1 MLRSKRK
8 VPCQNKG
15 SDTQS
20 RHSFVRTVHSNEKLR
35 YSIAACVDIST
46 STCEIPVAILA
57 PSIFRGRAPHSACN
71 PRRSVS
77 PYTRIMVKV
86 YKVFCPA
93 NQTCKYQTCQYR
105 KCRTLDA
112 ALEAQKHHLVASSS
126 HFMAAKDADELMQ
139 SHPDFIV
146 EEEEASEDEA
156 CNRGGGGA
164 GTVLA
169 IRGVAAGAC
178 NRGGVAVPK
187 PSPPRLGAVA
197 RSPSPGGGPG
207 PRGSVLRD
215 WEQSQSESK
224 ATDRAFRIQETVL
237 VKIVQSLT
245 RAEKAARS
253 AASSA
258 SREADALNDS
268 RRQVE
273 DILAN
278 IGTAE

>member
-1 MLRSKRK
+1 
-8 VPCQNKG
+8 
-15 SDTQS
+15 
-20 RHSFVRTVHSNEKLR
+20 
-35 YSIAACVDIST
+35 
-46 STCEIPVAILA
+46 
-57 PSIFRGRAPHSACN
+57 
-71 PRRSVS
+71 
-77 PYTRIMVKV
+77 MVKV
-86 YKVFCPA
+86 YKVFCPS
-93 NQTCKYQTCQYR
+93 NQTCKYQTAQYR

-112 ALEAQKHHLVASSS
+112 ALEAQKHHLVSSSS
-126 HFMAAKDADELMQ
+126 HYMAGKDADELMQ
-139 SHPDFIV
+139 SQPDFIV

-156 CNRGGGGA
+156 CNRGGRGA

-169 IRGVAAGAC
+169 IRGVAAGDAC

-187 PSPPRLGAVA
+187 PSPPILR
-197 RSPSPGGGPG
+197 RSPSPGGGPS

-245 RAEKAARS
+245 RAENAARS

-273 DILAN
+273 DIWRDLAAAVPRPPPRPTTGLHMAATAAAVVETGELRLRSE
-278 IGTAE
+278 GTFQ

>member
-1 MLRSKRK
+1 
-8 VPCQNKG
+8 
-15 SDTQS
+15 
-20 RHSFVRTVHSNEKLR
+20 
-35 YSIAACVDIST
+35 
-46 STCEIPVAILA
+46 
-57 PSIFRGRAPHSACN
+57 
-71 PRRSVS
+71 
-77 PYTRIMVKV
+77 MVKV

-105 KCRTLDA
+105 KRRVHDL
-112 ALEAQKHHLVASSS
+112 ALEAQKHHLVQSSS
-126 HFMAAKDADELMQ
+126 HYMTAKDADELMQ

-156 CNRGGGGA
+156 CNRGGRGA

-169 IRGVAAGAC
+169 IRGVAAGDAC

-187 PSPPRLGAVA
+187 PSAPRLGAVA
-197 RSPSPGGGPG
+197 RSPSPGGGPS

-224 ATDRAFRIQETVL
+224 ATDRAFRVQETVL
-237 VKIVQSLT
+237 VKIAQSLT
-245 RAEKAARS
+245 RAEKTARS
-253 AASSA
+253 VASSA

-273 DILAN
+273 DIWRGLAAAAR
-278 IGTAE
+278 GRRHAPPRACTWRRRRRR